1 MLELS
6 GRNHCVNERF
16 SNANQKLHEIEGKIS
31 RQCEYEP
38 FPDEA
43 LVTQNLMD
51 DANRRIDL
59 DEIKIKMPETK
70 LTEANDKINNLMKE
84 FHENQEKWQKLEES
98 VKNFKEMETKIS
110 SLEEKHVKKLND
122 QQKEFDAMIS
132 SERVN
137 VDAKITEMETKL
149 STQKIELHECKSDI
163 NREVQQMEAK
173 ITKMETKLS
182 VQKMDLQRYSDEIEI
197 TCESK
202 LLILQRTMTTLQE
215 KVDRTEE

>member
-1 MLELS
+1 MKKLEYKIFSEANNLENINFSSNFIESIHKLAFNGLPNLQGVCLDNNNIKHLHPQTFSSIAKLNILELS
-6 GRNHCVNERF
+6 GRNHCVNEKF

-59 DEIKIKMPETK
+59 DEIKIKMQETK

-84 FHENQEKWQKLEES
+84 SQGNQEKWQKLEEM

-110 SLEEKHVKKLND
+110 SLEDKHMKKLND

-137 VDAKITEMETKL
+137 IDAKITEMETKL
-149 STQKIELHECKSDI
+149 ST
-163 NREVQQMEAK
+163 
-173 ITKMETKLS
+173 
-182 VQKMDLQRYSDEIEI
+182 
-197 TCESK
+197 
-202 LLILQRTMTTLQE
+202 
-215 KVDRTEE
+215 